1 MTKKEPCTRCGQ
13 LVQNHFLVTFAK
25 EDDDKTPY
33 NPITK
38 NMRICCACVENM
50 LEKLDKDDE
59 LRQISNM
66 REGLHMEW
74 EEIGM
79 KIGESAFNVKAKYH
93 RYLDRTIKELDPE
106 VFGTIHALNRA
117 KWPISEIYEE
127 INKVVPEDGIK
138 KIIINCLWK
147 KRGES
152 A

>member
-1 MTKKEPCTRCGQ
+1 M
-13 LVQNHFLVTFAK
+13 
-25 EDDDKTPY
+25 D
-33 NPITK
+33 
-38 NMRICCACVENM
+38 
-50 LEKLDKDDE
+50 
-59 LRQISNM
+59 
-66 REGLHMEW
+66 W
-74 EEIGM
+74 EEIGL
-79 KIGESAFNVKAKYH
+79 KIGESAFKVKAKYH
-93 RYLDRTIKELDPE
+93 RYLDKTIKELDPE